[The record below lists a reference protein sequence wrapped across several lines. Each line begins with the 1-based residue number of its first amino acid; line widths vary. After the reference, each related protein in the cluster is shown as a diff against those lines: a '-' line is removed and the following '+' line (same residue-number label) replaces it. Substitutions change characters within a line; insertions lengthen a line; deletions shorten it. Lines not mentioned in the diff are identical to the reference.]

1 MNSNEKPIKSV
12 EDYIQGYPPEI
23 QQRLYAMRAAVKN
36 EVPQA
41 EERISYGMPAYFFK
55 GPLVYFAAFKNHI
68 GLYPAGS
75 SIEILAPEI
84 EKFKHSKGAIQFPL
98 SQPLPLDLIARI
110 IKYRLAENILLEE
123 QKENTK

>member
-1 MNSNEKPIKSV
+1 MNSKELPQSV
-12 EDYIQGYPPEI
+12 DDYIQSYPPEV
-23 QQRLYAMRAAVKN
+23 QQRLNAMRAAVKN

-41 EERISYGMPAYFFK
+41 EERISYGMPAYFIK

-75 SIEILAPEI
+75 SIEILAAEI
-84 EKFKHSKGAIQFPL
+84 ENYKHSKGAIQFPL
-98 SQPLPLDLIARI
+98 SQPLPLDLITRI
-110 IKYRLAENILLEE
+110 IKFRLAENILREE

>member
-1 MNSNEKPIKSV
+1 MNSNELPMKSV
-12 EDYIQGYPPEI
+12 DDYIKGYPPDV
-23 QQRLYAMRAAVKN
+23 QQRLFAMRSAVKN

-75 SIEILAPEI
+75 SIEIYAAEI
-84 EKFKHSKGAIQFPL
+84 ENYKHSKGAIQFPL
-98 SQPLPLDLIARI
+98 SQPLPLDLISRI
-110 IKYRLAENILLEE
+110 IKFRLTENIQREE
-123 QKENTK
+123 LKENAK